1 MSKEDAHV
9 AVLRE
14 AYRQWDDTKG
24 GSVRHWLELMT
35 DDVSFRSLAGGRPEG
50 KSAMGFNHDNTN
62 RAAVEAYFA
71 AMANEWE
78 MVHFRPTEFI
88 AQGDRVAV
96 LGECAWKSKRTGQV
110 AESPFAQFFTF
121 RDGRIAAIVEMFDT
135 ATAVAVHGRPT
146 A

>member
-9 AVLRE
+9 AILRE
-14 AYRQWDDTKG
+14 AYRQWHDTKG
-24 GSVRHWLELMT
+24 GSVRHWLDLMT
-35 DDVSFRSLAGGRPEG
+35 DDVSFRSLSGGRREG
-50 KSAMGFNHDNTN
+50 ESAMGFNHDNDR
-62 RAAVEAYFA
+62 RADVEAYFA

-78 MVHFRPTEFI
+78 MVRFEPRDFI

-96 LGECAWKSKRTGQV
+96 LGDCAWRSKRTGGI

-135 ATAVAVHGRPT
+135 ATAVAVHGRP
-146 A
+146 AA